1 MTEIKIRFAQLQN
14 HFNEANM
21 KQINKFGNS
30 PVTVIYVHYTFMP
43 VFQTKGG
50 EK

>member
-30 PVTVIYVHYTFMP
+30 PVTVTNSRKTFECYYVH
-43 VFQTKGG
+43 VFVN
-50 EK
+50 